1 MGFGGT
7 AWLDKAKSDVFW
19 ELLAK
24 NAPAGILPPGWG
36 VKERA
41 AASLQVSCPRQFVL
55 HLLSYKFTRTH
66 VLNLETSTFSG
77 IHIL

>member
-7 AWLDKAKSDVFW
+7 AWLDEAKSDVFW
-19 ELLAK
+19 ELMAK
-24 NAPAGILPPGWG
+24 NAPAGWGRG